1 MKLEIDKQIL
11 EVTKKLIVSEIK
23 TAKEDYN
30 REQNFDRKILI
41 SLSINNLKQAY
52 NNLND
57 NARKLKPIWKLGIGT
72 K

>member
-41 SLSINNLKQAY
+41 SLSISNLKQAY

-57 NARKLKPIWKLGIGT
+57 NAKKPKPIRKLGIGR

>member
-41 SLSINNLKQAY
+41 SLTINNLKQAY

-57 NARKLKPIWKLGIGT
+57 NARKLKPIRKLGIGT